1 MVFEKR
7 FRGRLSTLGYLT
19 IGLLAIP
26 LVPTWTWGDNEPQ
39 PIPQRKDMCESEPG
53 NQPKAEAKPPKDAPI
68 ANQDRGATAT
78 KADSTQERPKTR
90 PAPRLIHPGLALNEP
105 VMKELGLEQDSAVT
119 AEIHK
124 MNQDIVNEIQKG
136 LSELSKAGGLK
147 SGATIEIYANVV
159 PKYVEALK
167 KLLTPEQFTRLQQ
180 IHWQQAGLDALRD
193 PELAKA
199 LNITADQQERLATA
213 DEDVEKQQAELNG
226 QQKTL
231 EKERKELADKG
242 ENVDEITTRIQGI
255 SEKKQNLVAE
265 RNTRYQQVLTA
276 EQQIKLAELKGKTVE
291 FPKRSVPVGGR
302 PGTPTTARPGG
313 LMALALREPILKELG
328 INQDASELA
337 EIRRLSEAHS
347 RELLQQ
353 LRNEGAGGDQEKVQE
368 IEGKVQAKYNVDL
381 KKLLTPVQFVRLQQI
396 QWQQLGTYV
405 LYDVDIVNALG
416 ITKEQKDKI
425 YALNYE
431 MFQIRRKLLNPPDG
445 SVRGVVSTELQKKM
459 DDAKAEQDKKINQVL
474 SEEQQKKLAELK
486 GTPFDMAL
494 LRVRPTQTSE

>member
-242 ENVDEITTRIQGI
+242 ENVDEITVRIQGI
-255 SEKKQNLVAE
+255 SEKKQNLGAE

-276 EQQIKLAELKGKTVE
+276 EQQTKLAELKGKPVE

-445 SVRGVVSTELQKKM
+445 GNGGVVSDEVQKKVDETKM
-459 DDAKAEQDKKINQVL
+459 ETDKKINQIL
-474 SEEQQKKLAELK
+474 SEEQQKKLAEMK
-486 GTPFDMAL
+486 GKPFDMAL
-494 LRVRPTQTSE
+494 LRVNPRKQD